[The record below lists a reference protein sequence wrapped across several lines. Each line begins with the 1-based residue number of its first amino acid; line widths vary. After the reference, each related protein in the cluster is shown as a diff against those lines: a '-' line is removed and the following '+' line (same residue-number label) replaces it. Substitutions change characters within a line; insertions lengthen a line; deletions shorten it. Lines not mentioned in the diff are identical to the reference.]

1 MFKSARWRGGGGG
14 GKAKAV
20 FKLLFHAT
28 QVPEVGWEAMMVVVT
43 PREVGR
49 PTARTESAAVADG
62 ACQWTAP
69 LFEATKLPSSGK
81 DKIYQFLVY
90 ETGSSKAALLGE
102 AMVNLAEYAEAFKP
116 WVVTLPLKGGASSV
130 PGGAQ
135 AQLHV
140 TIQRVVGGAAGGCAD
155 DVSESGGDVSPVVA
169 RTPPRKTLQSQLSRC
184 EDEEAEKARAAA
196 VADAMRPMQ
205 DGLAISKPPGMRFA
219 SRRNMHLHADPVSLL
234 HNSSSFDAISVS
246 GSDGSSGRFTPKNN
260 SSMHNT
266 FLQEGTNPLS
276 PLRNT
281 LTSSGDWS
289 GSSAPDASTDGST
302 SNSGEAGLRDAED
315 DVEKLRSE
323 IATLTRK
330 CDVSDMELQTLRKQI
345 VKESR
350 RGQDLSKEVSS
361 LRDERDA
368 LRRECEGLRGMKK
381 KSIHDVNGSGK
392 RLSDGEDP
400 WSQIEELKQELGH
413 EKNLNSDLHVQL
425 QKMQESNSELLLA
438 VKDLDEMLEQKN
450 REISLLHEET
460 VEDPQEAEYELAL
473 SNVHKAGHKIDISET
488 SSVQEKEDELM
499 LDALAKTT
507 DGVVTSELQN
517 KIVELSN
524 EIELYKKDREDL
536 EMQMEQLALDYE
548 ILKQENHD
556 ISSRLE
562 QTQLREQLRMQYE
575 CSAHLSIISDLEANV
590 EGLENELQ
598 EQSKRLEADIAE
610 VMRAKVEQEQRA
622 IKAEESLR
630 KARWNNATTA
640 ERLQEEFKM
649 LSSQVSSAF
658 GANEQLLMQ
667 ARKEA
672 AELQLQKGQLE
683 ELLQQAQEQL
693 GSIQEQHRVKVQQL
707 LTLVD
712 FKSKETDR
720 LVTELKSKNDEFQN
734 QKRCD
739 DAKLA
744 ALSEE
749 IDRLKAEIENLSNE
763 RDNLFEDNEQKDNEL
778 AAHGQKDMLLQER
791 DAEITLLN
799 KELALIKDQLQ
810 TYLEEISTLKGSKN
824 EKEEVIEKL
833 QSDIRSSKFEYDN
846 LKLLMSTN
854 ESEKHNLASQVLK
867 LRRALETRDDVKQN
881 GIKSDFEDNH
891 HANSKRIKHD
901 DGTTGHRHN
910 ANGDC
915 NVHDSTTWSI
925 ADRLFLVAMIYQCR
939 DAATHADADQSAK
952 ELEVLKERNT
962 ALEEELKE
970 LHGRYS
976 EISLKFAEVEGERQ
990 QLVMTVRALKNS
1002 LR

>member
-14 GKAKAV
+14 GGKAKA
-20 FKLLFHAT
+20 
-28 QVPEVGWEAMMVVVT
+28 VPEVGWEAMMVVVT
-43 PREVGR
+43 PRDAGR
-49 PTARTESAAVADG
+49 PTARTESAQVADG
-62 ACQWTAP
+62 ACQWPAP
-69 LFEATKLPSSGK
+69 VYEATKLPSSGK

-90 ETGSSKAALLGE
+90 DTVRSLSSPPPPTATDTAITHPPASRLPVMCSTICLTRRTMQGSTKAALLGE
-102 AMVNLAEYAEAFKP
+102 ATLNLSEYADAFKP
-116 WVVTLPLKGGASSV
+116 WIVTLPLSGS
-130 PGGAQ
+130 PG

-140 TIQRVVGGAAGGCAD
+140 TIQRVVGGGGGGGGGCGD
-155 DVSESGGDVSPVVA
+155 DASENGGDVSPVVA

-196 VADAMRPMQ
+196 AAADAMSPM
-205 DGLAISKPPGMRFA
+205 
-219 SRRNMHLHADPVSLL
+219 
-234 HNSSSFDAISVS
+234 
-246 GSDGSSGRFTPKNN
+246 
-260 SSMHNT
+260 
-266 FLQEGTNPLS
+266 QEGTNTLS

-302 SNSGEAGLRDAED
+302 SNSGEAGLREAED

-330 CDVSDMELQTLRKQI
+330 LDVSDMELQTLRKQI

-350 RGQDLSKEVSS
+350 RGQDLSKEVGS

-368 LRRECEGLRGMKK
+368 LRRECEALRGMKK
-381 KSIHDVNGSGK
+381 TIHDANGSGK
-392 RLSDGEDP
+392 RLSSGEDP

-413 EKNLNSDLHVQL
+413 EKNLNGDLHLQL

-450 REISLLHEET
+450 KEISLLHEET
-460 VEDPQEAEYELAL
+460 LEDPQEAEYELAL
-473 SNVHKAGHKIDISET
+473 SNVHNAGHKIDISET

-507 DGVVTSELQN
+507 DGIATSELQN

-590 EGLENELQ
+590 ESLENELQ
-598 EQSKRLEADIAE
+598 EQSKRLEADIQE

-658 GANEQLLMQ
+658 SANEQLLMQ

-683 ELLQQAQEQL
+683 ELLQKAQEDL

-720 LVTELKSKNDEFQN
+720 LVMELKSKSDEFQN
-734 QKRCD
+734 QKRCNE
-739 DAKLA
+739 AKLSV
-744 ALSEE
+744 LSEE
-749 IDRLKAEIENLSNE
+749 IDQLKAKIENLSNE
-763 RDNLFEDNEQKDNEL
+763 RDNLFEENEQKDKEL
-778 AAHGQKDMLLQER
+778 AANCQKDMFLQDR
-791 DAEITLLN
+791 DAEIALLN
-799 KELALIKDQLQ
+799 KELASIKDQVQ
-810 TYLEEISTLKGSKN
+810 TYLEEINTLKSSKN
-824 EKEEVIEKL
+824 EKEEMIEKL
-833 QSDIRSSKFEYDN
+833 QSEIRSLKFEYDN
-846 LKLLMSTN
+846 LKILMSTN
-854 ESEKHNLASQVLK
+854 DSEKHNLASQVLK
-867 LRRALETRDDVKQN
+867 LRRALESREDVKQN
-881 GIKSDFEDNH
+881 GVKSDEDNH
-891 HANSKRIKHD
+891 HATSKRIKHD
-901 DGTTGHRHN
+901 DGTTGSCNVLPSTNRHN

-915 NVHDSTTWSI
+915 NGHD
-925 ADRLFLVAMIYQCR
+925 RR
-939 DAATHADADQSAK
+939 DAAHDQSVK
-952 ELEVLKERNT
+952 ELEILKERNT

>member
-1 MFKSARWRGGGGG
+1 MFKSARWRGGG
-14 GKAKAV
+14 KAKAV
-20 FKLLFHAT
+20 FKLHFHAT
-28 QVPEVGWEAMMVVVT
+28 QVPETGWEAMMVVVT
-43 PREVGR
+43 PRDLGR
-49 PTARTESAAVADG
+49 PTARTESAEVADG
-62 ACQWTAP
+62 ACQWAAP
-69 LFEATKLPSSGK
+69 VFEAAKLPSSGK
-81 DKIYQFLVY
+81 EKIYQFLVY
-90 ETGSSKAALLGE
+90 ETGSSQAALLGE
-102 AMVNLAEYAEAFKP
+102 ATVNLAEYAEAFKP
-116 WVVTLPLKGGASSV
+116 WVVTLPLKGS
-130 PGGAQ
+130 PG

-140 TIQRVVGGAAGGCAD
+140 TIQRVVGGGGGGCGD
-155 DVSESGGDVSPVVA
+155 DASENGGDVSPVVA

-184 EDEEAEKARAAA
+184 EDEEAEKSRAAA
-196 VADAMRPMQ
+196 ADAMSPMQ
-205 DGLAISKPPGMRFA
+205 DGLVINKPPGMRFT
-219 SRRNMHLHADPVSLL
+219 SRRNMRAPADPISHL
-234 HNSSSFDAISVS
+234 HNSNSFDAISMS

-260 SSMHNT
+260 ASMHST
-266 FLQEGTNPLS
+266 FLQEGTNALS

-302 SNSGEAGLRDAED
+302 SNSGEAGIREAED

-330 CDVSDMELQTLRKQI
+330 LDVSDMELQTLRKQI

-350 RGQDLSKEVSS
+350 RGQDLSKEVGS
-361 LRDERDA
+361 LREERDA
-368 LRRECEGLRGMKK
+368 LRRECEGLRGTKK
-381 KSIHDVNGSGK
+381 TIHDANGSGK
-392 RLSDGEDP
+392 RLSNAEDP

-413 EKNLNSDLHVQL
+413 EKNLNVDLHVQL

-473 SNVHKAGHKIDISET
+473 SNVHNAGHKIDISET

-499 LDALAKTT
+499 LDALVKTT
-507 DGVVTSELQN
+507 DGVATSELQN

-590 EGLENELQ
+590 DSLENELQ

-658 GANEQLLMQ
+658 SANEQLLVQ

-683 ELLQQAQEQL
+683 ELLQKAQEEL
-693 GSIQEQHRVKVQQL
+693 GSAQEQHRVKVQQL

-720 LVTELKSKNDEFQN
+720 LVMELKSKSEEFQN
-734 QKRCD
+734 QKRGD
-739 DAKLA
+739 EAKLS

-749 IDRLKAEIENLSNE
+749 IDRLKAKIENLSIE
-763 RDNLFEDNEQKDNEL
+763 RDNLFENNEQKDKEL
-778 AAHGQKDMLLQER
+778 TANGEKDTLLQDR
-791 DAEITLLN
+791 ASEIASLN
-799 KELALIKDQLQ
+799 KELALIKDQVQ
-810 TYLEEISTLKGSKN
+810 TYLEEINTLKGSKN
-824 EKEEVIEKL
+824 EKEETIEKL
-833 QSDIRSSKFEYDN
+833 QSEIRSSKFQYEN
-846 LKLLMSTN
+846 LKILLSTN

-867 LRRALETRDDVKQN
+867 LRRALETREDVKQN
-881 GIKSDFEDNH
+881 SVKPDLEDNY
-891 HANSKRIKHD
+891 HANSKRIKHEN
-901 DGTTGHRHN
+901 GTTGHRQN

-915 NVHDSTTWSI
+915 NGHG
-925 ADRLFLVAMIYQCR
+925 MR
-939 DAATHADADQSAK
+939 DAAAHADADQPMK
-952 ELEVLKERNT
+952 ELEVLKERNM

-990 QLVMTVRALKNS
+990 QLVMTVRSLKNS